1 MWIKMIGNIKYGYD
15 TYLEALEN
23 RNGYAVVL
31 VGIMYQ
37 KDLLD

>member
-1 MWIKMIGNIKYGYD
+1 MWIRIVGNTRYGYD

-23 RNGYAVVL
+23 RNGYSVIL
-31 VGIMYQ
+31 VGIMFV